1 MNNTGIRKKL
11 AGLLAGFLSLAMVLA
26 MAPAGDLYSFAA
38 SDDAIDYS
46 DSPYK
51 HVNNG
56 GITGQDGPYNIDA
69 ITGATLTIEGPGVKT
84 SVPLSVRDME
94 SRDTGYSR
102 AVYKDSRG
110 GKETSM
116 MYEGMDLYYLLNEMS
131 SGSSG
136 IVLTDTAKKVTIK
149 NRNRQAISTFDLEDV
164 TKAHNDGRPILIAY
178 GTAGADG
185 SSPAPFVFDGATGII
200 PGLGNDDG
208 CLKLVY
214 DTSKYGSNTG
224 YTRFS
229 NMAYVYVEEGERP
242 GFKHTVEGSPYN
254 AVENT
259 QAIISVTGDK
269 LGREVNYTI
278 EEIENMVEYDSSGGV
293 IDNGYGYRD
302 NYSLTNTTYWYVNE
316 YEGVRLWSL
325 LLRSG
330 LDPGLSSD
338 SSTVVNYLTSDNY
351 SGTDKFTLRQI
362 ADENA
367 FGFYEKNSNDT
378 NDGKYVPNEN
388 IRQGDDVNTGDKL
401 AVGYPVLL
409 AYGVNGYPY
418 VISSK
423 LDGYLSGLSN
433 DGGPVR
439 VISGKTAY
447 NHNNGSSQAQKL
459 SGIVVGEN
467 TYHYAT
473 HKYHSDKVYKDL
485 AGSALKVDINTTVGG
500 STKSRTQNYTVGD
513 IEEIIYGGDLTA
525 TQLGEAMIKAKYDS
539 GSGSDVYEGVSIAY
553 FLQNVVEMS
562 GIAGTI
568 KFTGSD
574 GKILEASLADILSME
589 DGYNDDTGV
598 SGLLPV
604 LAYGKN
610 GMPLAKG
617 KDASGGYVSTVSL
630 AAGTQFENEVFIDNQ
645 GGPLQVII
653 PGSKDGSRSAQT
665 LSDVVSIT
673 VDLEPDNYA
682 HIESPYDSYE
692 SSEITISGEGTNLTG
707 PKIFKLSEL
716 ESKQTFAGTYDY
728 SLRKNSGDTSSIRFR
743 GIRLYDFL
751 KSSNV
756 GLKPNADKVIITCRD
771 GSNMEFSMDA
781 IIRKNYVNTADSTVT
796 ELPPILAYGSAA
808 VSNPD
813 KKDGKPL
820 VTGKDSVGY
829 ADSYLNSGGPVRF
842 VIGQKYADDAN
853 AGSCLSDVV
862 SIEVTASEMIN
873 WNHSSSATFETYLDR
888 KVTFEAV
895 DPDNNV
901 VFSREMTVLELESMK
916 DLVTQQEL
924 HLKVDNVWE
933 GLNLWNLLTTVMDGV
948 DGLSDPVAINVIA
961 MDGFAYNVME
971 QGLDA
976 IKNGVKDGG
985 SYYPIMLAYGCDGV
999 PLAQFGKN
1007 DEAGPG
1013 YDSSIDNGNGPI
1025 RLVIQNANGKS
1036 AGNVVK
1042 VQVKVKSGPVK
1053 FDVFPGT
1060 SKDGQLPMAGIRS
1073 TAMDKDGNLW
1083 VGTYG
1088 GGAAYRAKGSDKF
1101 VVYNKAS
1108 KPALE
1113 TTFVS
1118 AIYPDNK
1125 GGVYMSQNASYTN
1138 PSDNRGLAY
1147 MKGGKIKL
1155 YRAPKTVPDDYVQE
1169 VKVDSSGIVW
1179 IGSFGG
1185 LTKFDP
1191 KAGKWKTWNTSN
1203 GFPAKSVDNIEMDS
1217 KGGIWCGF
1225 YPGSE
1230 ADDGS
1235 KPFKGGFAYFKDG
1248 KVANVYKYTSPKDAN
1263 TGAYRLG
1270 DVWIRDIAVDKNGGA
1285 WIVASGSYAGM
1296 ANTGGKVWYVSSP
1309 GAKAKEFTGFELFG
1323 EKAFTQD
1330 SELRMVTVDP
1340 DGGLWFG
1347 TSKDG
1352 VFYCE
1357 DPDISSGKLALTAQ
1371 YSSSKG
1377 SWDEGYDNIYSLD
1390 FHGSTLYAGSS
1401 GGLATHKF
1409 TFNNDGRKDIS
1420 KSKVV
1425 LSYTAYTYNKKVHKP
1440 KVVSIG
1446 GKKLKKGVDYTVKYS
1461 KASPKNVGRY
1471 SVTVTGIGKYKGK
1484 VKVSYRIRPKGTSIK
1499 KLTKARKAFT
1509 VKWKKQ
1515 SAKMPKYRITGYQI
1529 QISTDK
1535 KFTKNKKTFNVKGY
1549 RKTSKKITKLK
1560 AGKKYYVRVRTYRT
1574 ASGKKNYSKW
1584 SKIKTV
1590 KTR

>member
-26 MAPAGDLYSFAA
+26 MAPAGDFYVYAA
-38 SDDAIDYS
+38 SDDAAAYS

-94 SRDTGYSR
+94 SRESGYAR
-102 AVYKDSRG
+102 AVYKDIRS

-136 IVLTDTAKKVTIK
+136 IVLTDTAKKVIIK

-164 TKAHNDGRPILIAY
+164 TKAHNDGNPILIAY
-178 GTAGADG
+178 GTAKADG
-185 SSPAPFVFDGATGII
+185 SSPAPFVFDGATGVVS
-200 PGLGNDDG
+200 GLGNDDG

-224 YTRFS
+224 YTKFS

-278 EEIENMVEYDSSGGV
+278 EEIENMVEYDSSGAV

-302 NYSLTNTTYWYVNE
+302 NYSMTNTTYWYVNE

-330 LDPGLSSD
+330 IDPGLAGD

-367 FGFYEKNSNDT
+367 FGFYEKNSKDV

-388 IRQGDDVNTGDKL
+388 IRQGGDVTTGDKL
-401 AVGYPVLL
+401 AAGYPVLL

-439 VISGKTAY
+439 VVSGKTAY

-467 TYHYAT
+467 TYHYAS
-473 HKYHSDKVYKDL
+473 HKYHSDKVYQDL
-485 AGSALKVDINTTVGG
+485 AGSALKVEINTTAGG
-500 STKSRTQNYTVGD
+500 ATKGKTLNYTVGD
-513 IEEIIYGGDLTA
+513 LEKIIYGGDLTA
-525 TQLGEAMIKAKYDS
+525 TQLGEARVKAKYDL

-553 FLQNVVEMS
+553 FLQNVVEMA
-562 GIAGTI
+562 GIAGTVT
-568 KFTGSD
+568 FTSSD
-574 GKILEASLADILSME
+574 GKTLELPLADILYME
-589 DGYNDDTGV
+589 DGYNVDTGV

-617 KDASGGYVSTVSL
+617 RNASAGYVSTVRL

-665 LSDVVSIT
+665 LPDVVSIK

-692 SSEITISGEGTNLTG
+692 ENEITISGAGTNLTG
-707 PKIFKLSEL
+707 PKVFRLSEL
-716 ESKQTFAGTYDY
+716 ESKQTFAGTYDF
-728 SLRKNSGDTSSIRFR
+728 SLRKSSGDTSSIRYR

-751 KSSNV
+751 NSSNV
-756 GLKPNADKVIITCRD
+756 GLKLNADKVIITSRD
-771 GSNMEFSMDA
+771 GSSMEFSMDS
-781 IIRKNYVNTADSTVT
+781 IIRKDYVNSADSTVT

-808 VSNPD
+808 ASNSD
-813 KKDGKPL
+813 RKDGRPL
-820 VTGKDSVGY
+820 VTGKDSTGY
-829 ADSYLNSGGPVRF
+829 IDSYSNSGGPVRF
-842 VIGQKYADDAN
+842 VIGQKDENDAN

-873 WNHSSSATFETYLDR
+873 WNHSSSSTFETYLDR

-901 VFSREMTVLELESMK
+901 VFSRETTVLELESMK
-916 DLVTQQEL
+916 DLVQRAAL
-924 HLKVDNVWE
+924 HLKNDNEWE
-933 GLNLWNLLTTVMDGV
+933 GLHFWNLVTTVMDGV
-948 DGLSDPVAINVIA
+948 DGLDDPVAINVTA
-961 MDGFAYNVME
+961 MDGFSYNVLE

-976 IKNGVKDGG
+976 VKNGVKDGG
-985 SYYPIMLAYGCDGV
+985 NYYPILLAYGCDGV
-999 PLAQFGKN
+999 PLAQFGKQ
-1007 DEAGPG
+1007 DPAGPG
-1013 YDSSIDNGNGPI
+1013 YDSSIDNGNGPL

-1042 VQVKVKSGPVK
+1042 IQVKVKSGPVK
-1053 FDVFPGT
+1053 FDVFPGS
-1060 SKDGQLPMAGIRS
+1060 SKAGQLPMAGIRS

-1088 GGAAYRAKGSDKF
+1088 GGAAYRAKGSKEF
-1101 VVYNKAS
+1101 TVYNKAS
-1108 KPALE
+1108 KPALK

-1118 AIYPDNK
+1118 AIYPDAK

-1147 MKGGKIKL
+1147 MKDGKIKL

-1191 KAGKWKTWNTSN
+1191 KAGTWKTWNKSD
-1203 GFPAKSVDNIEMDS
+1203 GFPAVSVDNIEFDG

-1225 YPGSE
+1225 YPGSD

-1235 KPFKGGFAYFKDG
+1235 KPFTGGFAYFKDG
-1248 KVANVYKYTSPKDAN
+1248 KVVKSYTYTSPEDAN
-1263 TGAYRLG
+1263 TGSYRLG
-1270 DVWIRDIAVDKNGGA
+1270 DVWIRDIAVDKSGGA
-1285 WIVASGSYAGM
+1285 WIVASGSYSGM
-1296 ANTGGKVWYVSSP
+1296 ANTGGRVWYVSSP
-1309 GAKAKEFTGFELFG
+1309 GAKAKRFTGFDLFG
-1323 EKAFTQD
+1323 KESFTQD

-1352 VFYCE
+1352 VFYCA

-1371 YSSSKG
+1371 YSSAKG
-1377 SWDEGYDNIYSLD
+1377 SWDEGFDNIYSLD

-1401 GGLATHKF
+1401 GGLATHRF
-1409 TFNNDGRKDIS
+1409 MFENDGRIS
-1420 KSKVV
+1420 IKGAKVV
-1425 LSYTAYTYNKKVHKP
+1425 LSKTSYTYNKKVHKP
-1440 KVVSIG
+1440 SVVSIG
-1446 GKKLKKGVDYTVKYS
+1446 GKKLKKGTDYTVRYS
-1461 KASPKNVGRY
+1461 RTSPKNVGKY
-1471 SVTVTGIGKYKGK
+1471 TVTVTGKGKYKGTARATFK
-1484 VKVSYRIRPKGTSIK
+1484 IRPKKTSISR
-1499 KLTKARKAFT
+1499 LTKGKKSIT

-1515 SAKMPKYRITGYQI
+1515 SAKMSKTRIRGYHI
-1529 QISTDK
+1529 QIATDK
-1535 KFTKNKKTFNVKGY
+1535 KFTKNKKSVYVKGY
-1549 RKTSKKITKLK
+1549 KKVSKKITKLK
-1560 AGKKYYVRVRTYRT
+1560 AKKKYYVRVRTY
-1574 ASGKKNYSKW
+1574 KKVNDHFYYSTW
-1584 SKIKTV
+1584 SKVKTV